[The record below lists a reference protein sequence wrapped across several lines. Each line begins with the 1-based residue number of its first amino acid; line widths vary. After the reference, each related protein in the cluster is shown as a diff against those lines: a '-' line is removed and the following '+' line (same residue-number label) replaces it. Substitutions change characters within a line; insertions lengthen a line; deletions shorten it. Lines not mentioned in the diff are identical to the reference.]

1 MMRHEYHIRS
11 AQICDAGRIA
21 EIAKRAYQQYLPLM
35 NKAPAPMDANYT
47 RHILEDAVF
56 VMCIDDRL
64 AGYAVIIRA
73 EDDGYWLDNIAI
85 YPEFAGRGF
94 GRLFIAWIEN
104 WLSARTDTYQ
114 LYTNIVMTKN
124 IDWYEKLGFQ
134 QTSQK
139 IENGYQRVY
148 FSKNLII

>member
-1 MMRHEYHIRS
+1 MRHEYHIRS
-11 AQICDAGRIA
+11 AQIGDAGRIA
-21 EIAKRAYQQYLPLM
+21 EIAKLAYQQYLPLM

-56 VMCIDDRL
+56 VMSIDDRL

-85 YPEFAGRGF
+85 DPEFAGRGF